1 MDTLETYLAQ
11 QPETSSW
18 GSSPLLRDVAY
29 ERIKD
34 AIRHGVLLPGQVLS
48 ETRLSKLLGISRTP
62 VREAL
67 QSLAQEGLIQII
79 PGRAITV
86 AAPSMQDSLSI
97 IHVRSILEPE
107 VAKLATESLAPDT
120 LEALWQVLVDME
132 AAVERG
138 DRTSWSK
145 ADTRFHE
152 LLSAMCP
159 NQVLGELA
167 IQMRN
172 RVSYIAIDT
181 QTSRDR
187 LLACTAEHRAI
198 VEKMAAHDA
207 AGAGE
212 ATREH
217 IHRLWESSFR
227 RFNQG

>member
-11 QPETSSW
+11 LPETSSW

-34 AIRHGVLLPGQVLS
+34 AVRQGVLLPGQVLS

-79 PGRAITV
+79 PGRAVTV

-97 IHVRSILEPE
+97 IHIRSILEPE
-107 VAKLATESLAPDT
+107 VVRLATEALAESA
-120 LEALWQVLVDME
+120 LETLWQVLVEME
-132 AAVERG
+132 TAAQRG
-138 DRTSWSK
+138 DRTAWSK
-145 ADTRFHE
+145 VDTRFHE
-152 LLSAMCP
+152 LLSTVCP
-159 NQVLGELA
+159 NQILGELS

-187 LLACTAEHRAI
+187 LIACTAEHRAI
-198 VEKMAAHDA
+198 VERMAANDA
-207 AGAGE
+207 VGAGE
-212 ATREH
+212 ATSEH
-217 IHRLWESSFR
+217 IHRLWESTFR
-227 RFNQG
+227 RFNQS